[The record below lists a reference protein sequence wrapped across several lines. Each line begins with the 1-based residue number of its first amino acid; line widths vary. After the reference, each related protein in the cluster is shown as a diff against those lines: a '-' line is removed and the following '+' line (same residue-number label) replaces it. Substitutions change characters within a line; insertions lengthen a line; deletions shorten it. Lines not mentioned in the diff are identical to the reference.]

1 MRLLVL
7 GGTLFLSRA
16 VATEAVRRGHD
27 VTCAC
32 RGVSG
37 SVPDGAS
44 HVVWD
49 RGAEDLP
56 SELAS
61 GSYDAVVD
69 VARHPSYVQ
78 RAVEAFP
85 DAHWTFVS
93 TINVY
98 SDDSIPN
105 GTPDTL
111 PLREPVHT
119 DEDPASAPEL
129 YGAMK
134 VSCEQTVLDGA
145 ASAMVVRPGLIVGP
159 EDPTGRFSYWPSRL
173 ADGGEIL
180 APGAPD
186 DAVQVIDVRDL
197 ADWIVDAAE
206 ARTTGVFD
214 GTSHVMTRA
223 EFLSGMAD
231 GLGVDPQLTW
241 VDQDFLAAQEVEPWM
256 GPRALPVWLPL
267 PEYAGLMAHDVHA
280 SYDAGLATRP
290 IGDTARDTLAWLRDH
305 PDAASTGISRED
317 EAEVL
322 RAWHA
327 RPAG

>member
-1 MRLLVL
+1 MLVL
-7 GGTLFLSRA
+7 GGTMFLSRA
-16 VATEAVRRGHD
+16 VAEEALRRGHD

-37 SVPDGAS
+37 TVPDGAT

-49 RGAEDLP
+49 RGDQETPA
-56 SELAS
+56 ELAAAS
-61 GSYDAVVD
+61 FDSVVD
-69 VARHPSYVQ
+69 VARHPSHV
-78 RAVEAFP
+78 RSAVAAFP

-98 SDDSIPN
+98 SDDTIPN
-105 GTPDTL
+105 GTADTL
-111 PLREPVHT
+111 PLHDPVHT
-119 DEDPASAPEL
+119 DEDPTASPEL

-134 VSCEQTVLDGA
+134 VSCEQSVLEGA
-145 ASAMVVRPGLIVGP
+145 ASAMIVRPGLIVGP
-159 EDPTGRFSYWPSRL
+159 GDPTGRFSYWPARL
-173 ADGGEIL
+173 ADGGEVL
-180 APGAPD
+180 APGSPD

-197 ADWIVDAAE
+197 AVWIVDAAE
-206 ARTTGVFD
+206 ARTTGVYT
-214 GTSHVMTRA
+214 GTSHVMTRG
-223 EFLSGMAD
+223 EFLAQMAD
-231 GLGVDPQLTW
+231 GLGVEPHLTW
-241 VDQDFLAAQEVEPWM
+241 VDQEFLAEQEVEPWM

-267 PEYAGLMAHDVHA
+267 PEYAGLMAHDVRA

-305 PDAASTGISRED
+305 PDAASTGIGRED

-327 RPAG
+327 RTR